1 MLWRRPPKYRTI
13 RSSNGFGGKQQW
25 EKLLRCLSPLLSSRE
40 AADSNEIS
48 SGSGEDGNDSSSEV
62 ENAEESSQA
71 RNSEGVCELQRFS
84 PLNPKGIRVREQNVT
99 AFALHSVAG
108 AGARDRLRPK
118 ASKFRTRGEQSG
130 AQYPFFRRSAAPL
143 RRPISIF
150 ISTAAATA
158 ELTRILPPA
167 E

>member
-1 MLWRRPPKYRTI
+1 MGEIAPL
-13 RSSNGFGGKQQW
+13 S
-25 EKLLRCLSPLLSSRE
+25 LSPLLSSRE

-48 SGSGEDGNDSSSEV
+48 SGEDGNDSSSEV

-84 PLNPKGIRVREQNVT
+84 ASHRPPKGIRVREQNVT

-108 AGARDRLRPK
+108 ARDRLCPK

-130 AQYPFFRRSAAPL
+130 AQYPFFRRSAAQL

-150 ISTAAATA
+150 ISTAAAATA

>member
-25 EKLLRCLSPLLSSRE
+25 EKLLRCLSPLLGSRE

-84 PLNPKGIRVREQNVT
+84 PLNPKGIRVREQNGT

-108 AGARDRLRPK
+108 FGRKHRN
-118 ASKFRTRGEQSG
+118 SERGESR
-130 AQYPFFRRSAAPL
+130 AEHNIPSSDAAPRRSAVPL
-143 RRPISIF
+143 AYSYR
-150 ISTAAATA
+150 
-158 ELTRILPPA
+158 LPPPPLPN
-167 E
+167 

>member
-25 EKLLRCLSPLLSSRE
+25 EKLLRCLSPLLHSRE

-71 RNSEGVCELQRFS
+71 RHSEGVCELQRFS

-108 AGARDRLRPK
+108 ARGRLCPK

-150 ISTAAATA
+150 ISTAAAATA